1 MTEGE
6 AFVSGF
12 YRIVRV
18 LPLALLVG
26 MVWSL
31 LPVMAGAVEVAGVRI
46 DDRARVAQSELQLN
60 GAGMRTRFVFKVYV
74 AALYLPEHKTSP
86 AEILS
91 LPGPKRV
98 SMRLVR
104 DLSAEQLVEALEEGI
119 RDNTPPAELEAL
131 SSRLAELKAIMLEVK
146 QGRDGDLM
154 TLDFLPGAGTQVA
167 MNGAVRGKT
176 IAGDDFYRALLR
188 IWLGDNPVSKDLKK
202 ALLGQS

>member
-1 MTEGE
+1 MSS
-6 AFVSGF
+6 FHRSIRV
-12 YRIVRV
+12 RI
-18 LPLALLVG
+18 PALLAA
-26 MVWSL
+26 MML
-31 LPVMAGAVEVAGVRI
+31 LQLPTAVSAADVAGIRI

-60 GAGMRTRFVFKVYV
+60 GAGVRTKFVFKVYV
-74 AALYLPEHKTSP
+74 AALYLPERKSST
-86 AEILS
+86 AEILALS
-91 LPGPKRV
+91 GPKRV

-119 RDNTPPAELEAL
+119 RDNTSSAELEAL

-154 TLDFLPGAGTQVA
+154 TLDFLPGTGTQVA
-167 MNGAVRGKT
+167 MNGTVRGKI

-188 IWLGDNPVSKDLKK
+188 IWLGDNPISKDLKK

>member
-1 MTEGE
+1 M
-6 AFVSGF
+6 SSF
-12 YRIVRV
+12 YRSIRV
-18 LPLALLVG
+18 TTLALLAG

-31 LPVMAGAVEVAGVRI
+31 VPVAAGAVEVAGVRI
-46 DDRARVAQSELQLN
+46 DDRVRVAQSDLQLN
-60 GAGMRTRFVFKVYV
+60 GAGIRTKFMFKVYI
-74 AALYLPEHKTSP
+74 AALYLPERKSSTSDVV
-86 AEILS
+86 ALS
-91 LPGPKRV
+91 GPKRV

-119 RDNTPPAELEAL
+119 RDNTSPAELDAL
-131 SSRLAELKAIMLEVK
+131 SSRLTELKAIMLDVK

-154 TLDFLPGAGTQVA
+154 TLDFLPGTGTQVA
-167 MNGAVRGKT
+167 MNGTVRGKI

>member
-1 MTEGE
+1 MMLLQLPT
-6 AFVSGF
+6 AVS
-12 YRIVRV
+12 
-18 LPLALLVG
+18 A
-26 MVWSL
+26 
-31 LPVMAGAVEVAGVRI
+31 ADVAGIRI

-60 GAGMRTRFVFKVYV
+60 GAGVRTKFVFKVYV
-74 AALYLPEHKTSP
+74 AALYLPERKSST
-86 AEILS
+86 AEILALS
-91 LPGPKRV
+91 GPKRV

-119 RDNTPPAELEAL
+119 RDNTSSAELEAL

-154 TLDFLPGAGTQVA
+154 TLDFLPGTGTQVA
-167 MNGAVRGKT
+167 MNGTVRGKI

-188 IWLGDNPVSKDLKK
+188 IWLGDNPISKDLKK

>member
-1 MTEGE
+1 MT
-6 AFVSGF
+6 SF
-12 YRIVRV
+12 YRSVRV
-18 LPLALLVG
+18 LPMALLVG

-31 LPVMAGAVEVAGVRI
+31 LPGTAGAVDVSGVRI
-46 DDRARVAQSELQLN
+46 DDRARVAQSDLQLN
-60 GAGMRTRFVFKVYV
+60 GAGVRTKFVFKVYI
-74 AALYLPEHKTSP
+74 AALYLQERKSSTSDVL
-86 AEILS
+86 A

-119 RDNTPPAELEAL
+119 RDNTPPVELEAL

-146 QGRDGDLM
+146 QGRDGDMM
-154 TLDFLPGAGTQVA
+154 TLDFLPGTGTQVA
-167 MNGAVRGKT
+167 MNGTVRGKP

>member
-1 MTEGE
+1 M
-6 AFVSGF
+6 SSF
-12 YRIVRV
+12 YRSIRVRI
-18 LPLALLVG
+18 PALLAA
-26 MVWSL
+26 MML
-31 LPVMAGAVEVAGVRI
+31 LQLPAAVSAADVAGIRI

-60 GAGMRTRFVFKVYV
+60 GAGVRTKFVFKVYV
-74 AALYLPEHKTSP
+74 AALYLPERKSST
-86 AEILS
+86 AEILALS
-91 LPGPKRV
+91 GPKRV

-119 RDNTPPAELEAL
+119 RDNTSSAELEAL

-154 TLDFLPGAGTQVA
+154 TLDFLPGTGTQVA
-167 MNGAVRGKT
+167 MNGTVRGKT

-188 IWLGDNPVSKDLKK
+188 IWLGDNPISKDLKK

>member
-1 MTEGE
+1 M
-6 AFVSGF
+6 SSF
-12 YRIVRV
+12 YRSMRVRI
-18 LPLALLVG
+18 PALLAA
-26 MVWSL
+26 MML
-31 LPVMAGAVEVAGVRI
+31 LQWPAAVSAADVAGIRI

-60 GAGMRTRFVFKVYV
+60 GAGVRTKFVFKVYV
-74 AALYLPEHKTSP
+74 TALYVPERKSST
-86 AEILS
+86 AEILA

-119 RDNTPPAELEAL
+119 RDNTSPAELEAL
-131 SSRLAELKAIMLEVK
+131 SSRLVELKAIMLEVK

-154 TLDFLPGAGTQVA
+154 TLDFLPGTGTQVA
-167 MNGAVRGKT
+167 MNGTVRGKT

-188 IWLGDNPVSKDLKK
+188 IWLGDNPISKDLKK